1 MAIIKIKN
9 LKVKTIIG
17 IFNHEREASQ
27 DLILNIKIAFNS
39 TIASQTDNIQDT
51 IDYQLLKRTIINSVE
66 KSNFNLLEK
75 LVEYI
80 LDIIMSYT
88 LVTSATVEIDKPD
101 ALRFVDSVSITSSRK
116 R

>member
-39 TIASQTDNIQDT
+39 TIASQTDNIQDA
-51 IDYQLLKRTIINSVE
+51 QNV
-66 KSNFNLLEK
+66 
-75 LVEYI
+75 
-80 LDIIMSYT
+80 
-88 LVTSATVEIDKPD
+88 
-101 ALRFVDSVSITSSRK
+101 
-116 R
+116 